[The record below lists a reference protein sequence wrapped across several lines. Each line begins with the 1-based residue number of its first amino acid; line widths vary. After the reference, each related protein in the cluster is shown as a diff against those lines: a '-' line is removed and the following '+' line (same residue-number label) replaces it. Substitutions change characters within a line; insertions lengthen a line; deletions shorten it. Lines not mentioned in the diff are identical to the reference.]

1 MHPIYSDNPSCSKFY
16 QTFADNLAVI
26 ENYTFNVS
34 NSYMKILSL
43 DNEGIEML
51 SAQKESNNH
60 PQVVVTAVSANHYG
74 ESQGLIKDIHQQL
87 LYFYPKI
94 KLIVYDLGLTKFQ
107 LLAMHKYCKCEVR
120 TFEFDQYPDHVKDLK
135 GYTWKPII
143 IQLLLREYNFIIWND
158 ASVRYNGKQYG
169 LEKVFKDTR
178 KHGLQVMGG
187 GKSSIT
193 SRTSKNTFEVL
204 KEDPCIFSNYVE
216 VQATWMFFQR
226 SALILYAVM
235 RPWVACALHY
245 GCMDF
250 QNSYSLLNCT
260 NESIVPHSCHRFD
273 QSTIGIILTRLFNKK
288 RKYFIFK
295 ENDIGVIK
303 RDLPVKYFHN

>member
-1 MHPIYSDNPSCSKFY
+1 MMLRSSIRHRTIIKGSLLLITTICLIYWKIHKDRNRHQKNSDNPSCGEFY

-107 LLAMHKYCKCEVR
+107 LLAMHKYCKGEVR

-143 IQLLLREYNFIIWND
+143 IQLMLREYNFIIWND

-178 KHGLQVMGG
+178 KH
-187 GKSSIT
+187 
-193 SRTSKNTFEVL
+193 
-204 KEDPCIFSNYVE
+204 
-216 VQATWMFFQR
+216 
-226 SALILYAVM
+226 
-235 RPWVACALHY
+235 
-245 GCMDF
+245 DF
-250 QNSYSLLNCT
+250 
-260 NESIVPHSCHRFD
+260 
-273 QSTIGIILTRLFNKK
+273 RLW
-288 RKYFIFK
+288 
-295 ENDIGVIK
+295 EEE
-303 RDLPVKYFHN
+303 